1 MVPLTACCRRAQD
14 FQSEIAR
21 KEEEITRLNTELTA
35 STEALER
42 AQAAAQ
48 KGGRKRTMKGVG
60 RGVVAAGRLATDHE
74 KAGAF
79 EIRPVRGDA
88 RPPSPRDEPQPE
100 LQPEGTAAA
109 AEPEQEKHTEAA
121 KDAEARPTDAAA
133 EGPPAD
139 GATEDGD
146 GGGASAGA
154 GAGSEQQPAPHSS
167 DTEMALRQEIVSLQS
182 QLADMSAQAEDLH
195 QQLEQQRRHPPARAP
210 ASPTGKEGDPA
221 AAVAA
226 AVGEEGEWVSE
237 EAAVREMIAMIKAA
251 GHVTGLDTS
260 QRRRGFA
267 LATASPTKQQQ
278 SPKKRESEDSMA
290 RKVASSYSS
299 WSAGSGRDES
309 DLSEASVTATAIR
322 TVWRGAGQ
330 ADRPA
335 DGTDPAARFEAPVR
349 STEGRAAL
357 ARLLT
362 KKKRPASA
370 GAARP
375 RQLAAVGSSLDASTS
390 SAQSGGGKRGSR
402 RRPRSAQQVRRP
414 QPAAARPDLVWGGLT
429 DGLAT

>member
-35 STEALER
+35 TTEALER

-48 KGGRKRTMKGVG
+48 KAGRKRTMKGVG

-100 LQPEGTAAA
+100 PQPEGTAAA

-133 EGPPAD
+133 AEGPPAD
-139 GATEDGD
+139 GATED

-195 QQLEQQRRHPPARAP
+195 QQLEQQRRRPPARAP
-210 ASPTGKEGDPA
+210 ASSTGKEGDPA

-299 WSAGSGRDES
+299 WSAASGRED
-309 DLSEASVTATAIR
+309 DLSEDVTATAIR
-322 TVWRGAGQ
+322 TVWRSAGQ

-335 DGTDPAARFEAPVR
+335 DGTEPAARFEAPVR

-375 RQLAAVGSSLDASTS
+375 RQLAAVGSSLDASS

-402 RRPRSAQQVRRP
+402 RRPRSAQVRRP
-414 QPAAARPDLVWGGLT
+414 QPAARPDLVWGGLT

>member
-1 MVPLTACCRRAQD
+1 MVPLTACCGCAQD

-21 KEEEITRLNTELTA
+21 KDEEITRLNTELTA

-48 KGGRKRTMKGVG
+48 KAGRKRTMKGVG

-88 RPPSPRDEPQPE
+88 RPPSPRNEPQPQPQP
-100 LQPEGTAAA
+100 QPEGTAAA

-133 EGPPAD
+133 ESQPAD
-139 GATEDGD
+139 GAAQDD
-146 GGGASAGA
+146 DGGASA

-167 DTEMALRQEIVSLQS
+167 DSEMALRQEIVSLQS

-195 QQLEQQRRHPPARAP
+195 QQLEQQRRRPPPAAP
-210 ASPTGKEGDPA
+210 MGKEGDPA

-226 AVGEEGEWVSE
+226 AVGEEGEWVSGVSAE

-251 GHVTGLDTS
+251 GHVTGLDTT

-267 LATASPTKQQQ
+267 LATASPTKQQH
-278 SPKKRESEDSMA
+278 SPKSQPEDSMA

-299 WSAGSGRDES
+299 WSAASGRED
-309 DLSEASVTATAIR
+309 DLSEAGVTATAIR
-322 TVWRGAGQ
+322 TVWRSAGQ

-335 DGTDPAARFEAPVR
+335 DGSEPAARFEAPVR

-402 RRPRSAQQVRRP
+402 RRPRSAQVRRP
-414 QPAAARPDLVWGGLT
+414 QPAARPDLVWGGLT